1 MSNQLSFLFNK
12 LFRGRRIRKE
22 KQGWCQYFRF
32 LRLVAVKASFFFAFL
47 FKKSTRYAWTWFFV
61 PRLAKTGFNSHTT
74 QKIQFWHHPCFS
86 LLTLL
91 PRLVTVYHQLHGCG
105 YISGRN
111 SIRSCRRILSRIWMW
126 GFRRQVLSFRI
137 LHICAS
143 ARRAS
148 RVVPDFVVPDYP

>member
-12 LFRGRRIRKE
+12 LFRGGRIRKY

-32 LRLVAVKASFFFAFL
+32 LRLVGVKASFCFAFL
-47 FKKSTRYAWTWFFV
+47 FKKSTRFAWTRFFEL
-61 PRLAKTGFNSHTT
+61 RFANTCFNSHTT
-74 QKIQFWHHPCFS
+74 QKIQFWHHPCLS

-91 PRLVTVYHQLHGCG
+91 PRLVTVYPQLHGCG

-111 SIRSCRRILSRIWMW
+111 NIRSCRRILNRIWMW
-126 GFRRQVLSFRI
+126 GFHRQVLSFRI

-143 ARRAS
+143 ALRAS
-148 RVVPDFVVPDYP
+148 RVVPDYP